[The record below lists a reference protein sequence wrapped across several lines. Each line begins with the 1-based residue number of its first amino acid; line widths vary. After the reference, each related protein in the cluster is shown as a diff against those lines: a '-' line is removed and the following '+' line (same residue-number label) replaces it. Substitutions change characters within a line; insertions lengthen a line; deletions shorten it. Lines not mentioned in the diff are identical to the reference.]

1 MSRAG
6 GPGPRIRDAWERLG
20 RWPAGPRLFSW
31 LIGRMV
37 PYSGTIGARVIELAP
52 GFARVELPDRRRVR
66 NHLRSV
72 HAVALANLGELSTGL
87 ALNVGIPA
95 EGRAILVGLEID
107 FVKKARGTLT
117 ATCRCEIPEI
127 DVDRDLQVEG
137 EIRDG
142 AGDEVARVR
151 ANWRVGPVR

>member
-6 GPGPRIRDAWERLG
+6 GPGPRIREAWERLG

-95 EGRAILVGLEID
+95 EGRAILVGLKID

-127 DVDRDLQVEG
+127 DVDRELQIDG

-142 AGDEVARVR
+142 GGDEVARVR
-151 ANWRVGPVR
+151 AHWRVGPVR